1 MGVPSLGVLDRARRN
16 GRMSGEMQN
25 EELLYLLRHRV
36 SPGAGTARTQLLE
49 LMGQH
54 AWWVVR
60 GPHESADA
68 NPHITIECHRDRYHL
83 QLDGSG
89 NVFRITPGEGRVLGN
104 EPSSAPGAAP
114 GRMRR
119 G

>member
-1 MGVPSLGVLDRARRN
+1 MGVPSLEVIDRARRN
-16 GRMSGEMQN
+16 GRMPLEMHN
-25 EELLYLLRHRV
+25 EELLHLLRHRV

-49 LMGQH
+49 LMGRH
-54 AWWVVR
+54 AWQIVR
-60 GPHESADA
+60 GPHESGDA
-68 NPHITIECHRDRYHL
+68 NPHITLECNRDRYHL
-83 QLDGSG
+83 QLDAGG
-89 NVFRITPGEGRVLGN
+89 NVFRITPGEGRVLGH